1 MSFISWLADRL
12 ILQPSRHSLA
22 VPQRKS
28 LLFSQGD
35 DQLEIWVHRVGSQTQ
50 QSPDVYLLE
59 FPGTASRAEDTT
71 DFVEHCWMQP
81 CVEIWAVNPP
91 GYGNSSGTA
100 SLQKLPAAAER
111 ALKAIRQVAGETP
124 VIVAGGSLGSVSAL
138 YLAAHFRV
146 EGVMVQN
153 PPPLRELI
161 AAQSGWWHFKWLTRS
176 IAAQI
181 PPKLDSLS
189 NARQASAPAI
199 FVSAQE
205 DRVVPA
211 EIQRQIMTAYN
222 GPMKVLSMPNADHA
236 SSLTESD
243 LEELRHM
250 THWLYELMTHDVGH
264 RPD

>member
-1 MSFISWLADRL
+1 MPR
-12 ILQPSRHSLA
+12 
-22 VPQRKS
+22 RKPL
-28 LLFSQGD
+28 LLFHEGGE
-35 DQLEIWVHRVGSQTQ
+35 LEVWVHRVGADTQ
-50 QSPDVYLLE
+50 GAPDLYLLE
-59 FPGTASRAEDTT
+59 FPGTASRAEHCT
-71 DFVEHCWMQP
+71 DFVEDSWSQRCA
-81 CVEIWAVNPP
+81 EIWAVNPP
-91 GYGNSSGTA
+91 GYGNSRGTA

-124 VIVAGGSLGSVSAL
+124 VIVAGGSLGSVSSL

-146 EGVMVQN
+146 EGVMMQN
-153 PPPLRELI
+153 PPALRELI
-161 AAQSGWWHFKWLTRS
+161 AAQSAWWHFNWLTRG

-181 PPKLDSLS
+181 PPELDSIS
-189 NARQASAPAI
+189 NAQQASAPAI

-211 EIQRQIMTAYN
+211 DIQRQIMTDYN

-243 LEELRHM
+243 LEELRDM
-250 THWLYELMTHDVGH
+250 THWLYELMTQDVGH

>member
-1 MSFISWLADRL
+1 MIN
-12 ILQPSRHSLA
+12 I
-22 VPQRKS
+22 
-28 LLFSQGD
+28 
-35 DQLEIWVHRVGSQTQ
+35 GSQTQ

-59 FPGTASRAEDTT
+59 FPGTASRAEHTT

-111 ALKAIRQVAGETP
+111 ALKAIRQVAG
-124 VIVAGGSLGSVSAL
+124 GSLGSVSAL

-153 PPPLRELI
+153 PPALREVI
-161 AAQSGWWHFKWLTRS
+161 AAQSAWWHFKWLTRS

-205 DRVVPA
+205 DRIVPA
-211 EIQRQIMTAYN
+211 DIHHQVMTAYH
-222 GPMKVLSMPNADHA
+222 GPMKVLSMPNAGHA
-236 SSLTESD
+236 SPLTEKD
-243 LEELRHM
+243 LKELRHM
-250 THWLYELMTHDVGH
+250 TNWLYELTTHDVGH

>member
-12 ILQPSRHSLA
+12 ILQPTRHSLA

-111 ALKAIRQVAGETP
+111 ALKAIRQVAGKTP

-146 EGVMVQN
+146 EGV
-153 PPPLRELI
+153 
-161 AAQSGWWHFKWLTRS
+161 S
-176 IAAQI
+176 I
-181 PPKLDSLS
+181 S
-189 NARQASAPAI
+189 NAQQASAPAI

-211 EIQRQIMTAYN
+211 DIQRQIMTAYN